1 MLIKV
6 GTHWINPAHVTNVSP
21 NNFYGEEG
29 QHKHWTSVDLV
40 TGTSIQFGLDDAGE
54 QDDEDHLTPSEIATL
69 LNEQEAEDARSLEE
83 DRDHAVLALCRI
95 ADLADQ
101 YREAEYGSII

>member
-6 GTHWINPAHVTNVSP
+6 GIHWINPAHVTNVSP

-40 TGTSIQFGLDDAGE
+40 TGTGIDFGLDDAGE
-54 QDDEDHLTPSEIATL
+54 ECYDDYLAPDTVARL
-69 LNEQEAEDARSLEE
+69 LNGGAE
-83 DRDHAVLALCRI
+83 
-95 ADLADQ
+95 
-101 YREAEYGSII
+101 